1 MTEKEYRECI
11 AAALCPEYEAMLC
24 VPETEHQFSERFER
38 NMQKLIRRRNKPY
51 YRFINTL
58 GKRAAVIVIAFL
70 TISFTTVVSIE
81 ALRTP
86 FLDFIMSIFSDHSEV
101 RTFDEVGD
109 YPEKIESYYEITYDL
124 SDYSITKRFD
134 DDSGHTIHY
143 QSGETVI
150 YFSQSVVKGFRHN
163 YNTEDTEIELI
174 NINGIEAMS
183 YLDNHNYNTLIW
195 NNGEYIIQIG
205 SNTGKDVLIE
215 IAKSVQKVE

>member
-70 TISFTTVVSIE
+70 TISFTTVMSVE

-101 RTFDEVGD
+101 RTIDDSGV
-109 YPEKIESYYEITYDL
+109 YPSKIENYYEITSDL
-124 SDYSITKRFD
+124 SDYSIERD
-134 DDSGHTIHY
+134 ELS
-143 QSGETVI
+143 EEERAVI
-150 YFSQSVVKGFRHN
+150 YRCGDIIISFHQIVVNEFDRN
-163 YNTEDTEIELI
+163 YNTENAIIESI
-174 NINGIEAMS
+174 DINGYEAIGF
-183 YLDNHNYNTLIW
+183 LDNHNYYSLIW
-195 NNGEYIIQIG
+195 NNGEYIIKIA
-205 SNTGKDVLIE
+205 SNLGKDVLIE
-215 IAKSVQKVE
+215 MAKSVQKVE